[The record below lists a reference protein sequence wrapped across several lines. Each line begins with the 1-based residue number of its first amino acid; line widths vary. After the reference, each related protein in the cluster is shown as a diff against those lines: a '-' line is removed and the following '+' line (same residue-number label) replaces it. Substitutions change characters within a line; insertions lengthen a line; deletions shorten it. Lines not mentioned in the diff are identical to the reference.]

1 MLTLLKIWESAAETT
16 HGNIPSG
23 KYNGLNLEYPI
34 FSTFDRLV
42 GCWNSLNI
50 YKIKP

>member
-1 MLTLLKIWESAAETT
+1 MLTLLKIWDSAAETI
-16 HGNIPSG
+16 HGNIPNG
-23 KYNGLNLEYPI
+23 KYSGLKLEYPI
-34 FSTFDRLV
+34 FSTFVRLV